1 MLIVERQRIFDEVP
15 ALELTSVIS
24 HCQKVFF
31 ATEPY
36 SIATFIIVNVSLVL
50 LLRGL
55 SEGARKESQIGH
67 PELAQYLAILP
78 KNVDHAVRKLPLVS
92 THSMENITAL
102 HLAVG
107 IALVL
112 HVQ

>member
-1 MLIVERQRIFDEVP
+1 M
-15 ALELTSVIS
+15 IS

-55 SEGARKESQIGH
+55 SERAKKESLICH
-67 PELAQYLAILP
+67 SDLVQYLAVLP
-78 KNVDHAVRKLPLVS
+78 KNVDCAVKKLPLVS
-92 THSMENITAL
+92 AHSMENITAL
-102 HLAVG
+102 HLAVCFTTVPR
-107 IALVL
+107 I
-112 HVQ
+112 Q